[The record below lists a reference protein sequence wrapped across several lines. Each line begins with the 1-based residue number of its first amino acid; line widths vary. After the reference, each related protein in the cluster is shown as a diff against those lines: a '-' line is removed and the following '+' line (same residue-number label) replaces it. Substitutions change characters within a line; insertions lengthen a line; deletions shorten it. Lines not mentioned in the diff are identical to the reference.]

1 MNQPRASQM
10 RLPTPRQIAEAP
22 EIVILR
28 ALELETELAIRALIA
43 AHPELEGHEV
53 PYWAGG
59 PSGSRATARKIVAGA
74 IRLQTAIEAYLRAL
88 EAERLSETPDF
99 DDDLPF

>member
-1 MNQPRASQM
+1 MNPPRARQM
-10 RLPTPRQIAEAP
+10 PLPTPRQIAQAP

-28 ALELETELAIRALIA
+28 ALELETKLAVRALIA

-53 PYWAGG
+53 PYWAGE
-59 PSGSRATARKIVAGA
+59 PSGSRAIARKIVTGA
-74 IRLQTAIEAYLRAL
+74 IRLQTAIEAYLRAV

-99 DDDLPF
+99 DDELPF

>member
-1 MNQPRASQM
+1 MNQPRAHQM
-10 RLPTPRQIAEAP
+10 PLPTPRQIARAP

-28 ALELETELAIRALIA
+28 ALELETKLAVRALIA

-53 PYWAGG
+53 PYWAGA
-59 PSGSRATARKIVAGA
+59 PSGSRAIAQEIVTGA
-74 IRLQTAIEAYLRAL
+74 IRLQTAIEAYLRAV

-99 DDDLPF
+99 DDELPF